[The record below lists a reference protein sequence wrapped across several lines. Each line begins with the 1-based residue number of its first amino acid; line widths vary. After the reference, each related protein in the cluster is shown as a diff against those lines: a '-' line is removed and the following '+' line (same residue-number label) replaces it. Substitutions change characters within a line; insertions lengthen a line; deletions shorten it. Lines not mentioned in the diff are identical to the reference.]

1 MRPPLLRGA
10 LAACALTLGA
20 LHATPTSAQTPTP
33 APTTPT
39 VSPTSATPAPVAA
52 TALAAIE
59 APRVAVVARFEGSF
73 DPAPWSESIATQL
86 REAAPGRDVRAMRAV
101 TRAECDDACVGA
113 RLAEA
118 NARVGVLLEVRPEG
132 PARGPI
138 VPRLSLQLVAPVSG
152 QALGAPIAV
161 VLVDGAPS
169 YDPAPLVAGFPAPPP
184 PPARLVIAIDVDGAN
199 VALDGVDLGAS
210 PVAPVEVREGAHEL
224 TIRAPGHEPF
234 ARRVEVPSAGLRVD
248 VRLAPAADEAARLA
262 AADAGTTFDAVETS
276 DPLWKKWWL
285 WAAVGGA
292 VVVGLVVGIAVAAS
306 GGGGNGNAFPVP
318 PIPGRM

>member
-1 MRPPLLRGA
+1 MRPLLLRGA
-10 LAACALTLGA
+10 LTCAFALGV
-20 LHATPTSAQTPTP
+20 LHATPASAQP
-33 APTTPT
+33 PTTPT
-39 VSPTSATPAPVAA
+39 PPTTTPTSAPI
-52 TALAAIE
+52 TALATEE

-73 DPAPWSESIATQL
+73 DPAPWAESIAARL

-101 TRAECDDACVGA
+101 TRAECDDVCVGA

-118 NARVGVLLEVRPEG
+118 NARVGVLLDVRPEG
-132 PARGPI
+132 PTRGPI
-138 VPRLSLQLVAPVSG
+138 VPRLSLHLVAPVSG

-161 VLVDGAPS
+161 TLVDGAPTF
-169 YDPAPLVAGFPAPPP
+169 DPGPLVVGFPAPPP
-184 PPARLVIAIDVDGAN
+184 PPARLVIAIDVDGAT

-210 PVAPVEVREGAHEL
+210 PIAPVEVREGAHEL

-234 ARRVEVPSAGLRVD
+234 ARSVEVPAAGLRVD
-248 VRLAPAADEAARLA
+248 VRLVPAADEAARLA
-262 AADAGTTFDAVETS
+262 AAEAGTTFDAVETS

>member
-1 MRPPLLRGA
+1 MRPPLPRGA
-10 LAACALTLGA
+10 LAACALALGL
-20 LHATPTSAQTPTP
+20 LHATPTSAQPPATPT
-33 APTTPT
+33 T
-39 VSPTSATPAPVAA
+39 TSATPTPSSPVAA
-52 TALAAIE
+52 SALATDE

-73 DPAPWSESIATQL
+73 DPAPWAEAIAARL

-118 NARVGVLLEVRPEG
+118 SARLGVLLEVRPEG
-132 PARGPI
+132 PTRGPI
-138 VPRLSLQLVAPVSG
+138 VPRLSLRLVAPVSG
-152 QALGAPIAV
+152 QALGDPIAV
-161 VLVDGAPS
+161 TLVDGAPS
-169 YDPAPLVAGFPAPPP
+169 FEPTALVASFPAPPP
-184 PPARLVIAIDVDGAN
+184 PPARLVVAIDVDGAT
-199 VALDGVDLGAS
+199 VALDGVELGAS
-210 PVAPVEVREGAHEL
+210 PIAPVEVREGAHEL

-234 ARRVEVPSAGLRVD
+234 SRRVEVPSAGLRVD
-248 VRLAPAADEAARLA
+248 VRLVPAADEAARLA
-262 AADAGTTFDAVETS
+262 ATDAGATFDAVETS